1 MASREKVEFLRVFPA
16 TELRVEERD
25 ATRRIVGYA
34 AVFDAETSIGGW
46 YREIIRPGAFRKTL
60 TEHDAVALWNHD
72 TGQPLGRKSMRTLE
86 LEEDGHGLRFDVIL
100 PDTSW
105 GRDAWVSV
113 ERGDVKG
120 ASFAFD
126 VIKQKWT
133 QEKDALDL
141 RELQELRLWEIS
153 PVTFPAYEV
162 TEAEAR
168 AVIQAH
174 EALALEVRLRET
186 TEEPTGDGHSSAG
199 AGGGAEGVNTLLAM
213 NGEPDPL
220 VHSAGLLALL
230 RRRQK
235 LAELTLR
242 LAARSE

>member
-1 MASREKVEFLRVFPA
+1 VEFLRVFPA
-16 TELRVEERD
+16 TELRAEERD
-25 ATRRIVGYA
+25 AARRIVGYA
-34 AVFDAETSIGGW
+34 AVFDAETLIGGW

-174 EALALEVRLRET
+174 EALALETRSLDA
-186 TEEPTGDGHSSAG
+186 TEEPTGDSHSSAG
-199 AGGGAEGVNTLLAM
+199 ASRGADGVNMALAM
-213 NGEPDPL
+213 DSEPGL
-220 VHSAGLLALL
+220 STHSAGLLALL
-230 RRRQK
+230 RRRQT
-235 LAELTLR
+235 LAELALR
-242 LAARSE
+242 VATRSARR